1 MVKVKMAAKLLQS
14 NAVIAE
20 QNRGSFMKRGILAVN
35 LISSPGSGKT
45 SILVRTI
52 AELKDEI
59 PLGVIEGDIQ
69 TTRDAELIEGQG
81 VPVVQINTAG
91 GCHLDAGMVRD
102 ALDDL
107 PLDRIRLLFIENVG
121 NLVCPAEFDLG
132 ESAKV
137 VVLSV
142 TEGADK
148 PAKYPLIFSESKAML
163 INKIDLLPF
172 VEFDLEAV
180 KRDTIGMN
188 PGISVFTVSA
198 TRGDGMEAW
207 YDWLRQRVTETS
219 GPIRGVTDG

>member
-1 MVKVKMAAKLLQS
+1 MKVRMAAKLLQS
-14 NAVIAE
+14 NAVIAG
-20 QNRGSFMKRGILAVN
+20 QNRDIFKEKGILAVN

-52 AELKDEI
+52 KDMKDEVSI
-59 PLGVIEGDIQ
+59 GVVEGDIQ

-102 ALDDL
+102 ALEDI
-107 PLDRIRLLFIENVG
+107 PLDRIKLLFIENVG

-148 PAKYPLIFSESKAML
+148 PAKYPLVFSESKAML
-163 INKIDLLPF
+163 LNKIDLLPF
-172 VEFDLEAV
+172 VDFDLGAV
-180 KRDTIGMN
+180 KRDATALN
-188 PGISVFTVSA
+188 PEVSIFEVSA

-207 YDWLRQRVTETS
+207 YGWLRQRIREAS
-219 GPIRGVTDG
+219 GSGSAARDV